1 VPASI
6 HVTLSEAMHR
16 FVLERTNGSG
26 AHAIPSEYIR
36 DLIRRDI
43 ESHSAMS
50 KLRQG
55 MDDFKSGRFSEK
67 SIDDYMTPNSG

>member
-1 VPASI
+1 MPANI

-16 FVLERTNGSG
+16 FVLERTNGRG
-26 AHAIPSEYIR
+26 NHATPSEYIR

-50 KLRQG
+50 KLREG
-55 MDDFKSGRFSEK
+55 MDDFKSGRSSEE
-67 SIDDYMTPNSG
+67 SIDDYMTPNAV